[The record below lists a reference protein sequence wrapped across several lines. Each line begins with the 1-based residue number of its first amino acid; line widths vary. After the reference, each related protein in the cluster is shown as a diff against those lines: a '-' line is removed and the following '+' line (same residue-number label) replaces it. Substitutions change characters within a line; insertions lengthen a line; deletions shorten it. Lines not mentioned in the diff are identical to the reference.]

1 LDQYTVKHGEY
12 VRVTLRAE
20 QPFRGFLI
28 KAVDILDQKN
38 ETFGTFSVIGSWHIP
53 YRDDSSASDSKY
65 LHCAGILQSAVTHT
79 GLTINMYVLS
89 LQWRPPDNYHGMVT
103 ISASVVRD
111 YQTYWTGIQSTPINV
126 LNNHSDS
133 ENDVNSDSY
142 QDNFGEESNVIIKK
156 KHFSELSTIS
166 SSSFSTI
173 SSSSSSNRHSGAK
186 FEDLSPHL
194 DTPYNVWGD
203 SDRDETQFGMEKI
216 VTPDFRINTDL
227 HTKNSMK
234 RNNMDIST
242 TISVGTEPSKRGQIN
257 SEISYKRL
265 ESQYGAWEENRAY
278 LNRNSF
284 QFSLCALTVSLIS

>member
-1 LDQYTVKHGEY
+1 MG
-12 VRVTLRAE
+12 
-20 QPFRGFLI
+20 
-28 KAVDILDQKN
+28 
-38 ETFGTFSVIGSWHIP
+38 
-53 YRDDSSASDSKY
+53 
-65 LHCAGILQSAVTHT
+65 
-79 GLTINMYVLS
+79 
-89 LQWRPPDNYHGMVT
+89 
-103 ISASVVRD
+103 
-111 YQTYWTGIQSTPINV
+111 
-126 LNNHSDS
+126 
-133 ENDVNSDSY
+133 
-142 QDNFGEESNVIIKK
+142 DNFGEESNVIIKK

-242 TISVGTEPSKRGQIN
+242 TISVGPEPSKRGQIN